1 MGDAVTVGT
10 IVSVGSGV
18 GVGVGG
24 YTICVTKLHASMGK
38 IKSPKI
44 IRLILIL

>member
-10 IVSVGSGV
+10 IVSVGS